1 MLRIFLACAV
11 MLGVPAA
18 ACAADAGSEQQSAAR
33 RHHKAAPPEGEVYR
47 HIYAEAWYGNR
58 KVIAPVR
65 RIGCCD
71 EVQLPTGEWIAC
83 EFSCE
88 ITMRKM
94 PLAYWQSL
102 GAGYD
107 KTGPDG
113 EERPDHWTDSWG
125 NKRGYLF

>member
-1 MLRIFLACAV
+1 MLRVIIACAV
-11 MLGVPAA
+11 SLSLSATAGAA
-18 ACAADAGSEQQSAAR
+18 GQKSP
-33 RHHKAAPPEGEVYR
+33 PPEGETYR
-47 HIYAEAWYGNR
+47 HVYAEAWYGNQ
-58 KVIAPVR
+58 KVVAPVR

-94 PLAYWQSL
+94 PLSYWQTL

-107 KTGPDG
+107 RTGPAG
-113 EERPDHWTDSWG
+113 EQRSDYWTDSWG
-125 NKRGYLF
+125 YKHWYLF